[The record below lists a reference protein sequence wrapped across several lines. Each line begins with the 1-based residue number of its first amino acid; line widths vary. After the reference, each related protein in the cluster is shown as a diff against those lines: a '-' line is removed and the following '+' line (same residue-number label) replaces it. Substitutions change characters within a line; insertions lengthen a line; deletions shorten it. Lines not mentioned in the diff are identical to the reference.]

1 MVVQH
6 GELHVRLQREAPS
19 TGIAVHQ
26 PLHEGEGSILPQRA
40 LAVALWSLPS
50 PRGSRET
57 HMGLRWG
64 QE

>member
-1 MVVQH
+1 MVFQH

-26 PLHEGEGSILPQRA
+26 TLHKGECSILPQRA
-40 LAVALWSLPS
+40 LAVGLWSLQS
-50 PRGSRET
+50 LTGSHEA